1 MSACRKTG
9 AGTQCQSW
17 ARSCHNHT
25 LSCSCC
31 VRDHQVGGVV
41 GFHFHLERRPAR
53 LLKSHHGSVCVSR
66 GTGRSC
72 RSLSDVGD
80 LVLHCMQVVIT
91 GPKQPSMAVRGQTR
105 SRPNPKIRRAIP
117 YIAPVSRRIVHSSRA
132 DQRTLALWVRF
143 IRSARSA
150 SLLRAGSLAPPA
162 RRSRHQAQ
170 GLPLHWRSVVASALR
185 RAARWPSDEH
195 G

>member
-1 MSACRKTG
+1 MIRSQLLTSRQGSSNERDRRCSFSFEAQ
-9 AGTQCQSW
+9 AGTP
-17 ARSCHNHT
+17 
-25 LSCSCC
+25 
-31 VRDHQVGGVV
+31 
-41 GFHFHLERRPAR
+41 F
-53 LLKSHHGSVCVSR
+53 KSHHGSVCVSR

-80 LVLHCMQVVIT
+80 LVRHCMQVVIT
-91 GPKQPSMAVRGQTR
+91 GPKQPSMAVRGQACSR
-105 SRPNPKIRRAIP
+105 SNPKIRRAIP

-132 DQRTLALWVRF
+132 DQRTPELLVRF

-150 SLLRAGSLAPPA
+150 SLLRAGNLVLPA

-170 GLPLHWRSVVASALR
+170 GLQLRRRSVGATVQR
-185 RAARWPSDEH
+185 RPARWPSDEH